1 MGVFD
6 KGHFTTHWIGCW
18 TQAVEIV
25 VPRSISVE
33 PAAQVHVRL
42 VGILLLVQ
50 AVGSCVPDVDFDVLD
65 GLAGGIVSDCAVHVR
80 HVAAL
85 VFVDDG
91 VSEGSLGGAV
101 APEGA
106 KDLKKKMLEGE
117 KHFSLI
123 REILQLWR

>member
-1 MGVFD
+1 MPG
-6 KGHFTTHWIGCW
+6 
-18 TQAVEIV
+18 
-25 VPRSISVE
+25 SISVK
-33 PAAQVHVRL
+33 PAAQVHVWL

-50 AVGSCVPDVDFDVLD
+50 AIGRSVPDVDFDVLD
-65 GLAGGIVSDCAVHVR
+65 GFAGGLVCDCAVHVC

-106 KDLKKKMLEGE
+106 EDL
-117 KHFSLI
+117 
-123 REILQLWR
+123 EIVRRDGNFGLVRRILRPWRWVDQWLRWQEYK